1 MNTNSTH
8 IKPIVFGIALG
19 IIIGCQSPS
28 NTNKEA
34 KKGAKYGAVSGAVSG
49 FFWGLFSGDPLERA
63 AQGAVVGAGT
73 GATMG
78 AIHGSQ
84 TDKKLKTK
92 YGETNFKA
100 LMELINKNYLD
111 AQKLADQAQKSSN
124 VEHQKAAL
132 WLSVLIAKETGEPQ
146 NVLHEYYTKLIKL
159 DSTITTEK
167 DAEAK
172 ANQALGKLAIIREK
186 QI

>member
-1 MNTNSTH
+1 MNTNTTH
-8 IKPIVFGIALG
+8 IKPIILGITLS

-34 KKGAKYGAVSGAVSG
+34 KKGAKYGVVSGAVSG

-78 AIHGSQ
+78 AIHGGQ
-84 TDKKLKTK
+84 ADKKLKTK

-100 LMELINKNYLD
+100 LMELINKNYPA
-111 AQKLADQAQKSSN
+111 AQKLVAEEEKSTN

-132 WLSVLIAKETGEPQ
+132 WLSVLIEKETG
-146 NVLHEYYTKLIKL
+146 NSDAVLKQKYDQLIAL
-159 DSTITTEK
+159 DPSIGTLRN
-167 DAEAK
+167 AEAR
-172 ANQALGKLAIIREK
+172 ANKALGKLEAARNK
-186 QI
+186 